1 MHERQK
7 GEADWPRMMFYCK
20 LRTKGWWVQ
29 PMWLEGGKIKLD
41 PEQNQNQSLGFIG
54 DASRVLER
62 NKILQMHS
70 LPAGK

>member
-7 GEADWPRMMFYCK
+7 GEADWRRMMFYCK
-20 LRTKGWWVQ
+20 PLTKGLWVQ
-29 PMWLEGGKIKLD
+29 PMWLEAGKIKLD
-41 PEQNQNQSLGFIG
+41 PEQNQNHSLGFIG

-62 NKILQMHS
+62 NKILKMHS